1 MPHADHTGRADHAG
15 RVCRADHTGRRSVHA
30 GRSDRRRPVGRR
42 DTVETLLSA
51 AAAVSGIDGLAGF
64 CDLDD
69 AGALDGLGCFEAVG
83 DGGPGGRPGP
93 VRADRGAP
101 SAYPSARDEATHELE
116 LACALVVNAAAA
128 AASLERLVDEHHID
142 PEGALVF
149 ACLLHITGRFEAA
162 QFWWH
167 FGAGAG
173 SRTAAYC
180 LYLAHRRSGEH
191 RDADY
196 WRGQA
201 AHAPDEER
209 PTVAAFDEK
218 QLLPDAARHNLLVQ
232 WHSGLAPTLPTA
244 LENVINRLVVDG
256 DDEDFGEIPRPSPTL
271 VRDLGRV
278 V

>member
-1 MPHADHTGRADHAG
+1 MTQADHAG
-15 RVCRADHTGRRSVHA
+15 PA
-30 GRSDRRRPVGRR
+30 GCAGRR

-51 AAAVSGIDGLAGF
+51 AAAVAGIDGLAGF

-69 AGALDGLGCFEAVG
+69 AGTLDGLGCFDAFAQAECRTAAMAA
-83 DGGPGGRPGP
+83 GPGGAARPAP
-93 VRADRGAP
+93 ADRGAP

-128 AASLERLVDEHHID
+128 AASLERLVDDHHID

-149 ACLLHITGRFEAA
+149 ACLLHITGRFDAA
-162 QFWWH
+162 HFWWH

-180 LYLAHRRSGEH
+180 LYLSHRRSGEY

-209 PTVAAFDEK
+209 PAAPALDERR
-218 QLLPDAARHNLLVQ
+218 LLPDAARHNLLVQ

-244 LENVINRLVVDG
+244 LENVINRLVVEG

-271 VRDLGRV
+271 VRDLGRLN
-278 V
+278 

>member
-1 MPHADHTGRADHAG
+1 MSHIMPP
-15 RVCRADHTGRRSVHA
+15 GRRE
-30 GRSDRRRPVGRR
+30 
-42 DTVETLLSA
+42 TVETLLSA
-51 AAAVSGIDGLAGF
+51 AAAVSGIDGPAGF

-69 AGALDGLGCFEAVG
+69 GGALGRLTVPRQAGAAAADGPRATLS
-83 DGGPGGRPGP
+83 PG
-93 VRADRGAP
+93 RADRGAP
-101 SAYPSARDEATHELE
+101 SAYPSARDEATHELQ

-128 AASLERLVDEHHID
+128 AASLERLVNDHHID

-149 ACLLHITGRFEAA
+149 ACLLHITGRCDAA
-162 QFWWH
+162 HFWWH

-180 LYLAHRRSGEH
+180 LYLSHRRNGEY
-191 RDADY
+191 RDAAY
-196 WRGQA
+196 WREQA

-209 PTVAAFDEK
+209 RSVAAFDEK

-271 VRDLGRV
+271 VQDLGRAE
-278 V
+278 

>member
-1 MPHADHTGRADHAG
+1 MSSTYHARHTDH
-15 RVCRADHTGRRSVHA
+15 S
-30 GRSDRRRPVGRR
+30 GRR

-51 AAAVSGIDGLAGF
+51 AAAVAGIDGLAGF
-64 CDLDD
+64 CALDD
-69 AGALDGLGCFEAVG
+69 AGTLDGLGCFEAFTATECRTGAVAARNA
-83 DGGPGGRPGP
+83 DGPRPA
-93 VRADRGAP
+93 RADHGAP

-128 AASLERLVDEHHID
+128 AASLERLVDDHRID

-149 ACLLHITGRFEAA
+149 ACLLHITGRFDAA
-162 QFWWH
+162 HFWWH

-180 LYLAHRRSGEH
+180 LYLSHRRNGEY

-209 PTVAAFDEK
+209 PAVAAFDER

-244 LENVINRLVVDG
+244 LENVINRLVVEA
-256 DDEDFGEIPRPSPTL
+256 DDEDFGEIPRPSRTL

-278 V
+278 N

>member
-1 MPHADHTGRADHAG
+1 MSSTDRLHRADHS
-15 RVCRADHTGRRSVHA
+15 GRRE
-30 GRSDRRRPVGRR
+30 
-42 DTVETLLSA
+42 TVETLLSA
-51 AAAVSGIDGLAGF
+51 AAAVAGIDGLAGF

-69 AGALDGLGCFEAVG
+69 AGALDGLGCFEAATEAECRTGAMAAV
-83 DGGPGGRPGP
+83 PGAHP
-93 VRADRGAP
+93 VRADHGAP

-128 AASLERLVDEHHID
+128 AASLERLVDDHRID

-149 ACLLHITGRFEAA
+149 ACLLHITGRFDAA
-162 QFWWH
+162 HFWWH

-180 LYLAHRRSGEH
+180 LYLAHRRDGDY

-209 PTVAAFDEK
+209 PAVAAFDEK
-218 QLLPDAARHNLLVQ
+218 QLLPDSARHNLLVQ

-244 LENVINRLVVDG
+244 LENVINRLVVEG

-278 V
+278 N

>member
-1 MPHADHTGRADHAG
+1 MVHHRPAG
-15 RVCRADHTGRRSVHA
+15 RRE
-30 GRSDRRRPVGRR
+30 
-42 DTVETLLSA
+42 TVETLLSA
-51 AAAVSGIDGLAGF
+51 AAAVSGIEGLAGF

-69 AGALDGLGCFEAVG
+69 KGALGGLDVPAGPARTGAAQAAGVAVL
-83 DGGPGGRPGP
+83 PARS
-93 VRADRGAP
+93 DRGAP
-101 SAYPSARDEATHELE
+101 SAYPSARDEATHELQ

-128 AASLERLVDEHHID
+128 AASLERLVNDHHID

-149 ACLLHITGRFEAA
+149 ACLLHITGRDDAA
-162 QFWWH
+162 HFWWH

-180 LYLAHRRSGEH
+180 LYLSHRRNGEY
-191 RDADY
+191 RDAAY
-196 WRGQA
+196 WREQA

-209 PTVAAFDEK
+209 RSAAAFDER

-256 DDEDFGEIPRPSPTL
+256 EDEDFGEIPRPSPTL
-271 VRDLGRV
+271 VQDLGRPN
-278 V
+278 

>member
-1 MPHADHTGRADHAG
+1 MSPIDHTDHTGHA
-15 RVCRADHTGRRSVHA
+15 
-30 GRSDRRRPVGRR
+30 GRR

-51 AAAVSGIDGLAGF
+51 AAAVAGIDGLAGF
-64 CDLDD
+64 CALDH
-69 AGALDGLGCFEAVG
+69 AGALDGLGCFAAVTETGCGARGAAGRG
-83 DGGPGGRPGP
+83 DGPPP

-128 AASLERLVDEHHID
+128 AASLERLVDDHHID

-149 ACLLHITGRFEAA
+149 ACLLHITGRFDAA
-162 QFWWH
+162 HFWWH

-180 LYLAHRRSGEH
+180 LYLSHRRNGEY
-191 RDADY
+191 RDAAY
-196 WRGQA
+196 WREQA
-201 AHAPDEER
+201 AHGPDEER
-209 PTVAAFDEK
+209 PSVPACDDK

-232 WHSGLAPTLPTA
+232 WHSGLAPSLPTA
-244 LENVINRLVVDG
+244 LENVINRLVVDS

-271 VRDLGRV
+271 VRDLRGS
-278 V
+278 

>member
-1 MPHADHTGRADHAG
+1 MTYTGHTD
-15 RVCRADHTGRRSVHA
+15 
-30 GRSDRRRPVGRR
+30 RR

-51 AAAVSGIDGLAGF
+51 AADVAGIDGLAAFG
-64 CDLDD
+64 DLDD
-69 AGALDGLGCFEAVG
+69 AGTLDGLGCFDDPPGAGWGAV
-83 DGGPGGRPGP
+83 DAAP

-101 SAYPSARDEATHELE
+101 SCYPSARDEATHELE

-128 AASLERLVDEHHID
+128 AASLERLVDDHHID

-149 ACLLHITGRFEAA
+149 GCLLHITGRYDAA

-180 LYLAHRRSGEH
+180 LYLSHRRNSEH
-191 RDADY
+191 RDAAY
-196 WRGQA
+196 WREQA
-201 AHAPDEER
+201 AHGPDEEC
-209 PTVAAFDEK
+209 PAVSACEFDDK

-232 WHSGLAPTLPTA
+232 WHSGLAPTLPAA
-244 LENVINRLVVDG
+244 LENVINRLVVDC

-271 VRDLGRV
+271 VADLGRAR
-278 V
+278 